1 MGSLRVR
8 LIDANRYSKR
18 YPLVR
23 APVRTTYMGTTQMSV
38 EIGSI
43 YFDNSESGTL
53 VFDVPFS
60 DSSYQVAA
68 IARSNGTETADVNVY
83 ITDKNQNSVTVNAS
97 SNFTGYVD
105 IFAVR
110 AG

>member
-8 LIDANRYSKR
+8 LLDKNRYSKR

-23 APVRTTYMGTTQMSV
+23 APARMTYIGESELNI

-43 YFDNSESGTL
+43 YFDNAESGTL
-53 VFDVPFS
+53 TYDVAFPAT
-60 DSSYQVAA
+60 DYQVVAV
-68 IARSNGTETADVNVY
+68 ARSSGVDSADVNVFV
-83 ITDKNQNSVTVNAS
+83 TDKTQNSVTVQAS

-105 IFAVR
+105 VFAVR
-110 AG
+110 IG

>member
-8 LIDANRYSKR
+8 LVDANRYSKR

-23 APVRTTYMGTTQMSV
+23 APVRNTYLGTTPMSV

-43 YFDNSESGTL
+43 YFNNAESGTL
-53 VFDVPFS
+53 VFDAPFI
-60 DSSYQVAA
+60 DSGYQVAA
-68 IARSNGTETADVNVY
+68 VARSTGNETADVNVF
-83 ITDKNQNSVTVNAS
+83 ISAKSQNSVTVSAS

-110 AG
+110 VG